1 MNNFEQALLQELRT
15 VVADRAASRT
25 RIGRLRRPGLVAL
38 PVGAVGVAA
47 AVVVGVSALGGAG
60 AAYAV
65 TKASSGDI
73 VVTINSLSDAA
84 GLQSALRAHGINA
97 DVNYDATGTPTPPA
111 PGTPGVVSAGRES
124 TSSHG
129 GEGSAWGSGIA
140 AGAPGPPPGAPI
152 PQHVNGTSATSASSG
167 QASTGGPA
175 NGPAGGPSRF
185 AHAGPAP
192 VSMALSPS
200 GSATITIPASD
211 VYNGDTLHITTSG
224 SAASG
229 VAGLQFAWT
238 N

>member
-15 VVADRAASRT
+15 VVADRAAPRT

-38 PVGAVGVAA
+38 PVGAVGIAA
-47 AVVVGVSALGGAG
+47 AVAFGVSALGGAS

-84 GLQSALRAHGINA
+84 GLQSVLRADGINA
-97 DVNYDATGTPTPPA
+97 DVNYDADGTPTTPA
-111 PGTPGVVSAGRES
+111 PGTPGVVSAGSES

-129 GEGSAWGSGIA
+129 GDGSAWGSGIA
-140 AGAPGPPPGAPI
+140 TGARSLGVPI
-152 PQHVNGTSATSASSG
+152 PQHPSGTSATSASSG

-175 NGPAGGPSRF
+175 NGPAGGPSRS
-185 AHAGPAP
+185 AHGGPAP

-211 VYNGDTLHITTSG
+211 LYNGDTLHITTSG

>member
-15 VVADRAASRT
+15 VVADRATSRT
-25 RIGRLRRPGLVAL
+25 RIRRLRRPGIVVL

-47 AVVVGVSALGGAG
+47 AVAIGVSALGGAS

-84 GLQSALRAHGINA
+84 GLQSALRADGINA
-97 DVNYDATGTPTPPA
+97 DVNYDANGTPTTPA

-129 GEGSAWGSGIA
+129 GDGSAWGSSTA
-140 AGAPGPPPGAPI
+140 TGARSLGVPT
-152 PQHVNGTSATSASSG
+152 PQHPGGTSAASASSG
-167 QASTGGPA
+167 HASTGGPA
-175 NGPAGGPSRF
+175 NGPAGGPSRS
-185 AHAGPAP
+185 AHGGPAP
-192 VSMALSPS
+192 VSVALSPS

-211 VYNGDTLHITTSG
+211 LYNGDTLHITTSG
-224 SAASG
+224 SAASD
-229 VAGLQFAWT
+229 VASLQFAWT

>member
-15 VVADRAASRT
+15 VVADRTASRT
-25 RIGRLRRPGLVAL
+25 RIARLRRRGIVAL

-47 AVVVGVSALGGAG
+47 AVAFGVSALGGAS

-84 GLQSALRAHGINA
+84 GLQSALRADGINA
-97 DVNYDATGTPTPPA
+97 DVNYDGNGTPTPPA
-111 PGTPGVVSAGRES
+111 PGTPGVVSAGGES

-129 GEGSAWGSGIA
+129 GDGSAWGSGIA
-140 AGAPGPPPGAPI
+140 TGARSLGVPI
-152 PQHVNGTSATSASSG
+152 PQHPSGTSATSASSG

-175 NGPAGGPSRF
+175 NGPAGGPSRS
-185 AHAGPAP
+185 AHGGPAS
-192 VSMALSPS
+192 VSMALSAS

-211 VYNGDTLHITTSG
+211 LYNGDTLHITTSG